1 MDARYKNIYGLP
13 DTCPVF
19 KATRGKAAL
28 ALGVWSRCCCQ
39 RRELSSCSY
48 SRMSSRDPSS
58 KKPRQMDAGK
68 HAKALRLLQLL
79 RQVLPL
85 DQQGHALMMG
95 QTWLLPT
102 ADQLSQMQEH
112 NLDRDIRKVSDE
124 LARMQKE
131 KPAMSDR
138 E

>member
-1 MDARYKNIYGLP
+1 MLVTKLFMVYE

-48 SRMSSRDPSS
+48 SRMSSRDSSS

-68 HAKALRLLQLL
+68 HAKALHLLQLL